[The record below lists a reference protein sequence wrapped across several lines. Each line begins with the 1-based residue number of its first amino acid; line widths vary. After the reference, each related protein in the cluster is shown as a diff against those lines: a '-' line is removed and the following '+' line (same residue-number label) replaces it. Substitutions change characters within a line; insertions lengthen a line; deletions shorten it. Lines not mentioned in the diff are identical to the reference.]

1 MSPWTVHFIPR
12 YLPPSVKWVC
22 KYWHTCLT
30 RTFWNHFAY
39 VFIFTEHLHNHDLT
53 FSYAHSF
60 NKYHWESVT
69 CLSFCQ
75 ILAIQMAL
83 LSGNCYSDGGHRKVN
98 KQLKHNVIDIIRG
111 ISVEYFEILTMA
123 CETNR
128 EAVIIPVLQMR
139 KLRFNKYN
147 DLSKITNLV
156 NGSLRTWT
164 QFSWFLTEMFLCCRS
179 LYPMLCKIIKGY
191 YVYWQCIASAED
203 NVWSLVQQDPTCRGA
218 TKPMC
223 HNYWACAL
231 EPGNYRCGSPNT

>member
-1 MSPWTVHFIPR
+1 MGNELDRCQDTGSSSFLLDQLMSPWTVHFIPR

-60 NKYHWESVT
+60 NKYHWECVT

-111 ISVEYFEILTMA
+111 ISVECFEILTMA

-128 EAVIIPVLQMR
+128 EAVII
-139 KLRFNKYN
+139 RFT
-147 DLSKITNLV
+147 DEETEIQQIQWLV
-156 NGSLRTWT
+156 
-164 QFSWFLTEMFLCCRS
+164 
-179 LYPMLCKIIKGY
+179 
-191 YVYWQCIASAED
+191 
-203 NVWSLVQQDPTCRGA
+203 
-218 TKPMC
+218 
-223 HNYWACAL
+223 
-231 EPGNYRCGSPNT
+231 